1 MSVIADVVNAVVD
14 LQNEIEQWRST
25 GIYQFFT
32 KWFAEFIKW
41 SIVGWYKFKLQA
53 LTFAWDV
60 AQEILTSLNVSSA
73 LNSAFSQL
81 DFRIVAIISFL
92 RIPEAINIIMSA
104 YTTRL
109 VLSFMGL

>member
-1 MSVIADVVNAVVD
+1 MANLLDVVNSIVD
-14 LQNEIEQWRST
+14 INQELENFRSS

-41 SIVGWYKFKLQA
+41 SVVGWYKFKLQS
-53 LTFAWDV
+53 LVFAWDV
-60 AQEILTSLNVSSA
+60 AQDLLSSLNLSNA
-73 LNSAFSQL
+73 LNSAFSSI
-81 DFRIVAIISFL
+81 DNRVVSIISFF
-92 RIPEAINIIMSA
+92 RIPEAINIILSA

>member
-1 MSVIADVVNAVVD
+1 MSVLADIVNAIVD
-14 LQNEIEQWRST
+14 IQNEIEQIRAT

-41 SIVGWYKFKLQA
+41 SVVGWYKFKLQA

-60 AQEILTSLNVSSA
+60 AQEILTSLNISSA
-73 LNSAFSQL
+73 LSSAFSHL
-81 DFRIVAIISFL
+81 DSRVLAIISFL
-92 RIPEAINIIMSA
+92 RIPEAVNIIMSA

-109 VLSFMGL
+109 VLSFMGF